1 MTVSSDRNLS
11 LKEYEKI
18 SKYKD
23 LEIEIHKMWH
33 LKAMVV
39 PVVVGALSMIKK
51 KTEDHIKRIPGD
63 PCLQELQKILLNGTA
78 RLL

>member
-1 MTVSSDRNLS
+1 MKDCKKKTCLLIDMTVPSDRNLS

-39 PVVVGALSMIKK
+39 PVVVG
-51 KTEDHIKRIPGD
+51 H
-63 PCLQELQKILLNGTA
+63 
-78 RLL
+78 